1 MTLKHFFKLALLPL
15 TISQAFAAEAQ
26 TTAEQSTTT
35 AQESPSLVSRFMNDD
50 NPFRINFDLADH
62 PSFFQVYGLVDI
74 GLTHINHSLPENY
87 ELANNFY
94 PYAGA
99 KKTSRVTSRTNWVNG
114 GWQGSRLGFKG
125 EVAKLQAWDHD
136 FKFIYQFEAGFNTL
150 DMRLHDAAQTL
161 ADNSGTNANSSVSA
175 NSSMNGELFT
185 RQAYAGIDGGS
196 WGKLTYGT
204 QYNPFFE
211 ITVTYDPNGKA
222 DSFSPLGESGTV
234 GGGGGVSENS
244 RMKNSLKYANVYEL
258 ESHDKINYA
267 VINQFGNSAGTSHGN
282 GYTTQLG
289 YESGAFGVQLA
300 YDRFFDSVK
309 SGSAAPGNPA
319 ANDTI
324 AVSLYNT
331 QAVLLTG
338 RWLPT
343 KDLKIIGGMEW
354 YQLQPSS
361 SPTISYHSIYDQTVF
376 GGVATSALKPGFK
389 QNNYVYYMG
398 ANFDFA
404 QRMPTLAGLTASFG
418 YYLTKAD
425 AIEGPTV
432 STNSQ
437 GKIDTWTAMVD
448 YKINKRFDTYLAYT
462 TNHFSGDKYPSASN
476 YTNVTSYGAGLRM
489 KF

>member
-1 MTLKHFFKLALLPL
+1 MTRKHYFKLALLPL
-15 TISQAFAAEAQ
+15 TVHQAFAA
-26 TTAEQSTTT
+26 QSETLSP
-35 AQESPSLVSRFMNDD
+35 APQEPPSLVSRFMNDD
-50 NPFRINFDLADH
+50 NPFRINFDFADH
-62 PSFFQVYGLVDI
+62 PSYFQVYGLVDI

-99 KKTSRVTSRTNWVNG
+99 KKTSRTTARTNWVNG

-150 DMRLHDAAQTL
+150 DMKLHDAAQTL

-185 RQAYAGIDGGS
+185 RQAWAGIDGGD

-244 RMKNSLKYANVYEL
+244 RMKNALKYANTYEL
-258 ESHDKINYA
+258 ENHDKINYA

-289 YESGAFGVQLA
+289 YESSAFGVQLA

-309 SGSAAPGNPA
+309 SGTSPV
-319 ANDTI
+319 NDTI

-338 RWLPT
+338 RWMPSR
-343 KDLKIIGGMEW
+343 DLKIIGGAEW
-354 YQLQPSS
+354 FQLQPSS
-361 SPTISYHSIYDQTVF
+361 SRAIDYHSIYDQTVYR
-376 GGVATSALKPGFK
+376 GVATSALQPGYS
-389 QNNYVYYMG
+389 QNNYVYYLG

-404 QRMPTLAGLTASFG
+404 QRMPALAGLTTSIG

-425 AIEGPTV
+425 AIEGPTP

-437 GKIDTWTAMVD
+437 GKIDTWTAMLD
-448 YKINKRFDTYLAYT
+448 YKLNKRFDTYLAYT
-462 TNHFSGDKYPSASN
+462 TNHFSGDKYPSATT
-476 YTNVTSYGAGLRM
+476 YTHVTSYGAGLRL

>member
-1 MTLKHFFKLALLPL
+1 M
-15 TISQAFAAEAQ
+15 
-26 TTAEQSTTT
+26 
-35 AQESPSLVSRFMNDD
+35 
-50 NPFRINFDLADH
+50 
-62 PSFFQVYGLVDI
+62 
-74 GLTHINHSLPENY
+74 
-87 ELANNFY
+87 
-94 PYAGA
+94 
-99 KKTSRVTSRTNWVNG
+99 
-114 GWQGSRLGFKG
+114 
-125 EVAKLQAWDHD
+125 
-136 FKFIYQFEAGFNTL
+136 
-150 DMRLHDAAQTL
+150 
-161 ADNSGTNANSSVSA
+161 
-175 NSSMNGELFT
+175 
-185 RQAYAGIDGGS
+185 
-196 WGKLTYGT
+196 
-204 QYNPFFE
+204 
-211 ITVTYDPNGKA
+211 TYDPNGKA

-244 RMKNSLKYANVYEL
+244 RMKNSIKYANTYEL

-289 YESGAFGVQLA
+289 YESSAFGVQLA

-309 SGSAAPGNPA
+309 SGIAGAGNPL

-338 RWLPT
+338 RWMPT
-343 KDLKIIGGMEW
+343 KDLKIIGGAEW

-361 SPTISYHSIYDQTVF
+361 SRSIDYHSIYDQTVF
-376 GGVATSALKPGFK
+376 GGVANSALKPGYK
-389 QNNYVYYMG
+389 QDNYVYYLG

-404 QRMPTLAGLTASFG
+404 QRVPALAGLTTSIG

-425 AIEGPTV
+425 AIDGPTV

-437 GKIDTWTAMVD
+437 GKIDTWTAMLD
-448 YKINKRFDTYLAYT
+448 YKLNKRFDTYLAYT

>member
-1 MTLKHFFKLALLPL
+1 MTFKHFFKLALLPL
-15 TISQAFAAEAQ
+15 TISQAFAAQA
-26 TTAEQSTTT
+26 TEQSSTT

-50 NPFRINFDLADH
+50 NPFRINFDLGDH
-62 PSFFQVYGLVDI
+62 PSYFQVYGLVDI

-185 RQAYAGIDGGS
+185 RQAWAGIDGGS

-267 VINQFGNSAGTSHGN
+267 VINQFGNSAGTAHGN

-289 YESGAFGVQLA
+289 YESSAFGVQLA

-309 SGSAAPGNPA
+309 SGTAAAGNPL

-338 RWLPT
+338 RWMPT
-343 KDLKIIGGMEW
+343 KDLKIIGGAEW

-361 SPTISYHSIYDQTVF
+361 SPSIGYNSIYDQTVF
-376 GGVATSALKPGFK
+376 GGVATSALKPGYK
-389 QNNYVYYMG
+389 QDNYVYYLG

-404 QRMPTLAGLTASFG
+404 QRAPALAGLTASFG
-418 YYLTKAD
+418 YYLTKSD

-437 GKIDTWTAMVD
+437 AKIDTWTAMVD

-462 TNHFSGDKYPSASN
+462 TNHFSGDKYPSATN